1 MIRCAGDVM
10 QQQLAFAQLSDPSNI
25 QILSAHILGSWNL
38 DLKSVL
44 VYEASKLLV
53 HAALSY

>member
-1 MIRCAGDVM
+1 M

>member
-1 MIRCAGDVM
+1 M
-10 QQQLAFAQLSDPSNI
+10 QQQLAFAQLSDASNI

-44 VYEASKLLV
+44 VYQASKLLV
-53 HAALSY
+53 HAAMSY